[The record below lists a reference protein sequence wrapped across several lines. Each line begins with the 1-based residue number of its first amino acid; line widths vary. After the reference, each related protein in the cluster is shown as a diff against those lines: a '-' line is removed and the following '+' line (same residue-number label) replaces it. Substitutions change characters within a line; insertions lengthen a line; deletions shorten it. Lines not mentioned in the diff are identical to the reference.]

1 MTDPLHNTYSRSPIP
16 STSSYDSSSVSSATS
31 PRPQG
36 LYEGGLMGASPRPM
50 TGNIPHPQHM
60 ATTSGLPPPGQSPFH
75 HSYSSATTSPG
86 GMGMDSIASN
96 GSSSGT
102 PGPPVGQMTSANM
115 QAQKRAYRQRRK
127 DPSCDACR
135 ERKVKCDAT
144 ETSSCSECSSRNVKC
159 QFTKET
165 NRRMSSIKQ
174 VQDLEKQIAQVKR
187 ENNQLRAMLSMKE
200 DQMDVDEGSTSIYLP
215 EIGSQPKKRP
225 RAPLLHD
232 LSKIQ
237 SCIGNYSHGIF
248 KTPASYRQIG
258 SPVNRTSSP
267 PELPPKHL
275 ADHLLR
281 AYYSSIHL
289 VTPILHWPNFEREYE
304 EVYKKGSFETT
315 SRNWTALFFAVMA
328 VGVLFSTE
336 PSIQRP
342 YKGKEY
348 IELSINLTDLWND
361 DYCIDHARTAL
372 LISIFLYEMNL
383 KSAAWTWLGSSVRI
397 GQDLGLHCETGP
409 WQLVEDEMRRRVW
422 WGIYIWD
429 RHMSLEFGRPLLIDD
444 ADCDVNLPNPIDE
457 FYLGYRSP
465 PAPQNSA
472 QTSMP
477 STYLLPIIHI
487 MRAIGSLLKTLKLP
501 IIPPSTISIFDTHFT
516 NCLFAFPL
524 PFHLSSS
531 DPLESTTLVPIY
543 HLLNARLLLHRHNLT
558 TSSPPDLRASAIESC
573 ILDSMNSASIL
584 SRALPQSST
593 SPLSSQ
599 NRSWG
604 QSTSA
609 MICMHIW
616 RCTLFLL
623 FGGRFDAAATCIRA
637 LAYVGFEREVNVA
650 CGRYIGFF
658 LGVLI
663 DKKRSSD
670 NKSREQVYLGQNSS
684 QRIGRFD
691 MDEEVLAYLSG
702 DLQGGDESWIWQGR
716 EAMGMRSPNVA
727 GGAGVTSPTLLR
739 EGDRDREMGGIS
751 GLSGG
756 LLVLGEAEARDWG
769 GWERVQYLVDI
780 LARESNASGPVL
792 GSGSLSG
799 QGQGN
804 AYLPEPRGV
813 FGLGLGV
820 APGVAGGMGGAT
832 GGSIGAS
839 GMGPIA
845 AKPQISP
852 PARRDDRNRGN
863 ERMSITNII

>member
-1 MTDPLHNTYSRSPIP
+1 MTDPLHNTYPRSPIP

-60 ATTSGLPPPGQSPFH
+60 AMTSGLPPPGQSSFH

-96 GSSSGT
+96 GS
-102 PGPPVGQMTSANM
+102 
-115 QAQKRAYRQRRK
+115 K
-127 DPSCDACR
+127 DPNCDACR

-187 ENNQLRAMLSMKE
+187 ENNKLRAMLSMKE

-232 LSKIQ
+232 F
-237 SCIGNYSHGIF
+237 HGIF
-248 KTPASYRQIG
+248 KTPAPYRQIG
-258 SPVNRTSSP
+258 SPINRISPP

-304 EVYKKGSFETT
+304 EVYKKGSLETT
-315 SRNWTALFFAVMA
+315 PRNWAALFFAVMA

-348 IELSINLTDLWND
+348 IEVSINLTDLWND
-361 DYCIDHARTAL
+361 DYCIDHARTVL
-372 LISIFLYEMNL
+372 LTSIFLYEMNL

-409 WQLVEDEMRRRVW
+409 WQSVEDEMRRRVW

-465 PAPQNSA
+465 PAPQNSG

-477 STYLLPIIHI
+477 STYFFPIIHT

-501 IIPPSTISIFDTHFT
+501 IIPPWTISTFDTYFT
-516 NCLFAFPL
+516 NCLSAFPP

-531 DPLESTTLVPIY
+531 DPLESTTLVTIY
-543 HLLNARLLLHRHNLT
+543 HLLNERLLLHRHNLT

-670 NKSREQVYLGQNSS
+670 SKGREQAYLGQSS
-684 QRIGRFD
+684 TQRIGRFD
-691 MDEEVLAYLSG
+691 MDEEVVAYLSG
-702 DLQGGDESWIWQGR
+702 DLQGGDESWIWKGR
-716 EAMGMRSPNVA
+716 EEEGMRSPNA
-727 GGAGVTSPTLLR
+727 GGAGVTSPTLSR
-739 EGDRDREMGGIS
+739 EGDRDREMGGMS
-751 GLSGG
+751 GLGGG
-756 LLVLGEAEARDWG
+756 LLVLGEEEARDWG
-769 GWERVQYLVDI
+769 GWERVQYLVEI
-780 LARESNASGPVL
+780 LARESNASGPVP
-792 GSGSLSG
+792 GSGPLSG
-799 QGQGN
+799 HGQGN

-820 APGVAGGMGGAT
+820 APGVVGGMGGAT

-839 GMGPIA
+839 GMGPIS
-845 AKPQISP
+845 AKPQTSP
-852 PARRDDRNRGN
+852 PPRREDRNRGN